1 MATVT
6 PASAQTPST
15 ANASSYAGAAFT
27 PAVGDLIAVVF
38 SATGTVDTGADATD
52 NQGGTYTLLATATRT
67 AAHSIY
73 ILVRDTLVTSAVSH
87 TVTCTLAVDPATGAE
102 VHSFT
107 IAGMSAAGAT
117 AMRQSAIQSNN
128 TGGTPAP
135 VFSVAALTGNPLI
148 GAASVAS
155 SPPNLTPPSGWTEAY
170 DHGHASPT
178 GGTESVYRSSG
189 FTSTTVTW
197 GSSTGTVDFGAL
209 VVEFDASGI
218 TNASPVTT
226 TVAAVAAIAT
236 PAITLLTAPSI
247 STVAAVA
254 AIDTP
259 VVTASGDDAQ
269 VFIPAEVAATTAIP
283 TPTVTA
289 GALVSVPATVAAVAA
304 IATPTVAA
312 TLLIAIPAAVA
323 AVAAVDTPAT
333 TAGALTTP
341 TTVAAVAAV
350 DTPGS
355 PIPDQDATVRSA
367 FWLCDQVD
375 VLCDSTS
382 HLCDGLDALY
392 LSVAATTTIPTPTVT
407 AAFAPLTLTT
417 VAATAAVPTPTI
429 VFPSFRHSSVMRKHR
444 DRWVQQGNVPRRKE
458 APRKIRA

>member
-27 PAVGDLIAVVF
+27 PAVNDLVVVVF

-67 AAHSIY
+67 SAHSIY
-73 ILVRDTLVTSAVSH
+73 VLVRDTLVSSAVSH
-87 TVTCTLAVDPATGAE
+87 TVTCTLAVDPGTGAE
-102 VHSFT
+102 VQTFVIS
-107 IAGMSAAGAT
+107 GMGVAGAT
-117 AMRQSAIQSNN
+117 AMRQAAIQNNN

-135 VFSVAALTGNPLI
+135 VFASAALTGNPLI
-148 GAASVAS
+148 GGVSAAS
-155 SPPNLTPPSGWTEAY
+155 SPPALTPPSGWTEAY

-197 GSSTGTVDFGAL
+197 GSSTGTVDFGAV
-209 VVEFDASGI
+209 VVEFDASGV

-226 TVAAVAAIAT
+226 TVAAVAAIST
-236 PAITLLTAPSI
+236 PAITLLTAPTI
-247 STVAAVA
+247 ATVAAVA

-259 VVTASGDDAQ
+259 QVTATTGEGAN
-269 VFIPAEVAATTAIP
+269 VFLTDVAAVTAIA

-289 GALVSVPATVAAVAA
+289 SALAVPTTVAAVAA
-304 IATPTVAA
+304 IATPTVTAGASISVSA
-312 TLLIAIPAAVA
+312 TVAAVA
-323 AVAAVDTPAT
+323 AVATPAASIGQT
-333 TAGALTTP
+333 ITP

-350 DTPGS
+350 DMPGS
-355 PIPDQDATVRSA
+355 PIPDQDALVRSS
-367 FWLCDQVD
+367 FWLCDQAD
-375 VLCDSTS
+375 VALDSTS
-382 HLCDGLDALY
+382 HLCDGLDNQY
-392 LSVAATTTIPTPTVT
+392 LSVAATVTIPTPAVT
-407 AAFAPLTLTT
+407 AAFAPLSLTT
-417 VAATAAVPTPTI
+417 VAAAASVPTPTI
-429 VFPSFRHSSVMRKHR
+429 AFPSFRHSSVMRKHR

-458 APRKIRA
+458 APRRIRA